1 MASSARGD
9 KNWMKKGKL
18 ALNSE
23 KHYLLNII
31 YEEVK
36 HFFILGNT
44 MTMFM
49 CFNIMPRNEVFNKI
63 SFQVPWEEST
73 RDCQTFLSPQGENF

>member
-1 MASSARGD
+1 MGD

-23 KHYLLNII
+23 KHYSLNII

-36 HFFILGNT
+36 HFFYFRKHND
-44 MTMFM
+44 
-49 CFNIMPRNEVFNKI
+49 NVYVFQYNAEK
-63 SFQVPWEEST
+63 
-73 RDCQTFLSPQGENF
+73 

>member
-1 MASSARGD
+1 MASSAMGD

-23 KHYLLNII
+23 KHNLLNII

-36 HFFILGNT
+36 HFFYFRKHND
-44 MTMFM
+44 
-49 CFNIMPRNEVFNKI
+49 NVYVFQYNAEKWSI
-63 SFQVPWEEST
+63 Q
-73 RDCQTFLSPQGENF
+73 